1 MSEAQGDEIEHAVS
15 ARRRGTARL
24 PKSFKTSEVL
34 EADLEAAI
42 AARRKRNP
50 EPAAALH
57 DDVEAA
63 VAARR
68 RAQRCPTCG
77 KPIHEGD
84 AFCSKCG
91 APLGAQVAR

>member
-1 MSEAQGDEIEHAVS
+1 
-15 ARRRGTARL
+15 
-24 PKSFKTSEVL
+24 
-34 EADLEAAI
+34 
-42 AARRKRNP
+42 
-50 EPAAALH
+50 LH

-91 APLGAQVAR
+91 APLGAPVAR